1 MAEKPK
7 HRHTG
12 HRERMKAEF
21 LARGLEGWPDHRVL
35 ELLLFYTIPQGD
47 VNDLAHELVERFGSL
62 AGVLD
67 ASVEELKKVKGVG
80 EHTAVFLRMLPAVLG
95 RYQGARTRLSAII
108 NSPEEAYA
116 WLEPYFFGARN
127 EMVYV
132 LCLDG
137 KRKVL
142 GVRKVAEGSIELA
155 EVNTRRIAE
164 EAMGL
169 RAAQIYVA
177 HNHVSNLAIPSQAD
191 WLTTDVLRAAL
202 RPIGIELIDHL
213 VFVDGDMVSLKD
225 SEQRRVYSRVTSDHA
240 PLHFQWRGAKPSCM
254 RTFVLI

>member
-1 MAEKPK
+1 MADKPK

-80 EHTAVFLRMLPAVLG
+80 DHTAVFLRMLPAVLG

-132 LCLDG
+132 LCMDG
-137 KRKVL
+137 KRQVL

-164 EAMGL
+164 EAIGL

-191 WLTTDVLRAAL
+191 WLTTDTLRSAL

-225 SEQRRVYSRVTSDHA
+225 SEHLKGLQYV
-240 PLHFQWRGAKPSCM
+240 
-254 RTFVLI
+254 

>member
-1 MAEKPK
+1 MGP
-7 HRHTG
+7 HDG
-12 HRERMKAEF
+12 HRQRLKTEF
-21 LARGLEGWPDHRVL
+21 LARPDSFPDHKLL
-35 ELLLFYTIPQGD
+35 ELLFFYANPRSDTNP
-47 VNDLAHELVERFGSL
+47 LAHELIDRFGSL

-67 ASVEELKKVKGVG
+67 APPEELCKVKGMG
-80 EHTAVFLRMLPAVLG
+80 KHGAVLLKTVKELSG
-95 RYQGARTRLSAII
+95 RYLTARTRVDDIAR
-108 NSPEEAYA
+108 NSRDYYQ
-116 WLEPYFFGARN
+116 LLRPYFFGARN

-137 KRKVL
+137 KRQVL

-164 EAMGL
+164 EAIGL

-191 WLTTDVLRAAL
+191 WLTTDTLRGAL

-225 SEQRRVYSRVTSDHA
+225 SEHLKSLQYV
-240 PLHFQWRGAKPSCM
+240 
-254 RTFVLI
+254 

>member
-1 MAEKPK
+1 MADKPK

-80 EHTAVFLRMLPAVLG
+80 DHTAVFLRMLPAVLG

-132 LCLDG
+132 LCMDG
-137 KRKVL
+137 KRQVL

-164 EAMGL
+164 EAIGL
-169 RAAQIYVA
+169 RAVQIYVA

-191 WLTTDVLRAAL
+191 WLTTDTLRGAL

-225 SEQRRVYSRVTSDHA
+225 SEHLKGLQYV
-240 PLHFQWRGAKPSCM
+240 
-254 RTFVLI
+254 

>member
-1 MAEKPK
+1 M
-7 HRHTG
+7 
-12 HRERMKAEF
+12 
-21 LARGLEGWPDHRVL
+21 
-35 ELLLFYTIPQGD
+35 
-47 VNDLAHELVERFGSL
+47 NDLAHELVERFGSL

-80 EHTAVFLRMLPAVLG
+80 DHTAVFLRMLPAVLG

-137 KRKVL
+137 KRQVL

-164 EAMGL
+164 EAIGL

-191 WLTTDVLRAAL
+191 WLTTDTLRGAL

-225 SEQRRVYSRVTSDHA
+225 SEHLKGLQYV
-240 PLHFQWRGAKPSCM
+240 
-254 RTFVLI
+254 

>member
-1 MAEKPK
+1 MADKPK

-80 EHTAVFLRMLPAVLG
+80 DHTAVFLRMLPAVLG

-137 KRKVL
+137 KRQVL

-164 EAMGL
+164 EAIGL

-177 HNHVSNLAIPSQAD
+177 HNHVSNLALPSQED

-202 RPIGIELIDHL
+202 SPIGIELIDHL
-213 VFVDGDMVSLKD
+213 VFVDGDMVSMKD
-225 SEQRRVYSRVTSDHA
+225 SKHRRN
-240 PLHFQWRGAKPSCM
+240 LQ
-254 RTFVLI
+254 FV

>member
-80 EHTAVFLRMLPAVLG
+80 DHTAVFLRMLPAVLG

-137 KRKVL
+137 KRQVL
-142 GVRKVAEGSIELA
+142 GVRKVAEGSIEMA

-164 EAMGL
+164 EAIGL

-191 WLTTDVLRAAL
+191 WLTTDTLRGAL

-225 SEQRRVYSRVTSDHA
+225 SEHLKGLQYV
-240 PLHFQWRGAKPSCM
+240 
-254 RTFVLI
+254 

>member
-1 MAEKPK
+1 MPDKPK

-35 ELLLFYTIPQGD
+35 ERLLFYTIPQGD

-80 EHTAVFLRMLPAVLG
+80 DHTAVFLRMLPAVLG

-137 KRKVL
+137 KRQVL

-164 EAMGL
+164 EAIGL

-191 WLTTDVLRAAL
+191 WLTTDTLRGAL

-225 SEQRRVYSRVTSDHA
+225 SEHLKGLQYV
-240 PLHFQWRGAKPSCM
+240 
-254 RTFVLI
+254 

>member
-1 MAEKPK
+1 MADKPK

-80 EHTAVFLRMLPAVLG
+80 DHTAVFLRMLPAVLG

-137 KRKVL
+137 KRQVL

-164 EAMGL
+164 EAIGL

-191 WLTTDVLRAAL
+191 WLTTDTL

-225 SEQRRVYSRVTSDHA
+225 SEHLKGLQYV
-240 PLHFQWRGAKPSCM
+240 
-254 RTFVLI
+254 

>member
-1 MAEKPK
+1 MADKPK

-80 EHTAVFLRMLPAVLG
+80 DHTAVFLRMLPAVLG

-137 KRKVL
+137 KRQVL

-164 EAMGL
+164 EAIGL

-191 WLTTDVLRAAL
+191 WLTTDTLRGAL

-213 VFVDGDMVSLKD
+213 VFVDGDMVSMKD
-225 SEQRRVYSRVTSDHA
+225 SEYRRN
-240 PLHFQWRGAKPSCM
+240 LQ
-254 RTFVLI
+254 FV

>member
-1 MAEKPK
+1 MADKPK

-62 AGVLD
+62 AGVMD

-80 EHTAVFLRMLPAVLG
+80 DHTAVFLRMLPAVLG

-137 KRKVL
+137 KRQVL

-164 EAMGL
+164 EAIGL

-191 WLTTDVLRAAL
+191 WLTTDTLRGAL

-225 SEQRRVYSRVTSDHA
+225 SEHLKGLQYV
-240 PLHFQWRGAKPSCM
+240 
-254 RTFVLI
+254 

>member
-80 EHTAVFLRMLPAVLG
+80 DHTAVFLRMLPAVLG

-108 NSPEEAYA
+108 NSPEDAYA
-116 WLEPYFFGARN
+116 WLESYFFGARN

-137 KRKVL
+137 KRQVL

-164 EAMGL
+164 EAIGL

-177 HNHVSNLAIPSQAD
+177 HNHVSNLALPSQED

-202 RPIGIELIDHL
+202 SPIGIELIDHL
-213 VFVDGDMVSLKD
+213 VFVDGDMVSMKD
-225 SEQRRVYSRVTSDHA
+225 SKHRRN
-240 PLHFQWRGAKPSCM
+240 LQ
-254 RTFVLI
+254 FV

>member
-1 MAEKPK
+1 MPDKPK

-80 EHTAVFLRMLPAVLG
+80 GHTAVFLRMLPAVLG

-137 KRKVL
+137 KRQVL

-164 EAMGL
+164 EAIGL

-191 WLTTDVLRAAL
+191 WLTTDTLRIAL

-213 VFVDGDMVSLKD
+213 VFVDGDMVSMKD
-225 SEQRRVYSRVTSDHA
+225 SEYRRN
-240 PLHFQWRGAKPSCM
+240 LQ
-254 RTFVLI
+254 FV

>member
-1 MAEKPK
+1 MPDKPK

-80 EHTAVFLRMLPAVLG
+80 DHTAVFLRMLPAVLG

-137 KRKVL
+137 KRQVL
-142 GVRKVAEGSIELA
+142 GVRKVAEGSIEMA

-164 EAMGL
+164 EAIGL

-191 WLTTDVLRAAL
+191 WLTTDTLRGAL

-225 SEQRRVYSRVTSDHA
+225 SEHLKGLQYV
-240 PLHFQWRGAKPSCM
+240 
-254 RTFVLI
+254 

>member
-7 HRHTG
+7 PRHTG

-80 EHTAVFLRMLPAVLG
+80 DHTAVFLRMLPAVLG

-137 KRKVL
+137 KRQVL

-164 EAMGL
+164 EAIGL

-177 HNHVSNLAIPSQAD
+177 HNHVGNLAIPSQAD
-191 WLTTDVLRAAL
+191 WLTTDTLRGAL

-225 SEQRRVYSRVTSDHA
+225 SEHLKGLQYV
-240 PLHFQWRGAKPSCM
+240 
-254 RTFVLI
+254 

>member
-1 MAEKPK
+1 MADKPK

-12 HRERMKAEF
+12 HRERMK
-21 LARGLEGWPDHRVL
+21 LEGWPDHRVL

-80 EHTAVFLRMLPAVLG
+80 DHTAVFLRMLPAVLG

-132 LCLDG
+132 LCMDG
-137 KRKVL
+137 KRQVL

-164 EAMGL
+164 EAIGL

-191 WLTTDVLRAAL
+191 WLTTDTLRGAL

-225 SEQRRVYSRVTSDHA
+225 SEHLKSLQYV
-240 PLHFQWRGAKPSCM
+240 
-254 RTFVLI
+254 

>member
-80 EHTAVFLRMLPAVLG
+80 DHTAVFLRMLPAVLG

-108 NSPEEAYA
+108 NSPEDAYA

-137 KRKVL
+137 KRQVL

-164 EAMGL
+164 EAIGL
-169 RAAQIYVA
+169 AGRSDLCGPQPREQPGPPLSGGLADHRCAPGRSEPHRHRA
-177 HNHVSNLAIPSQAD
+177 HRPSGVCG
-191 WLTTDVLRAAL
+191 W
-202 RPIGIELIDHL
+202 
-213 VFVDGDMVSLKD
+213 
-225 SEQRRVYSRVTSDHA
+225 
-240 PLHFQWRGAKPSCM
+240 
-254 RTFVLI
+254 

>member
-1 MAEKPK
+1 MADKPK

-80 EHTAVFLRMLPAVLG
+80 DHTAVFLRMLPAVLG

-137 KRKVL
+137 KRQVL

-164 EAMGL
+164 EAIGL

-191 WLTTDVLRAAL
+191 WLTTDALRGAL

-225 SEQRRVYSRVTSDHA
+225 SEHLKGLQYV
-240 PLHFQWRGAKPSCM
+240 
-254 RTFVLI
+254 

>member
-1 MAEKPK
+1 MPDKPK
-7 HRHTG
+7 HRHAG

-80 EHTAVFLRMLPAVLG
+80 DHTAVFLRMLPAVLG

-137 KRKVL
+137 KRQVL

-164 EAMGL
+164 EAIGL

-191 WLTTDVLRAAL
+191 WLTTDTLRGAL
-202 RPIGIELIDHL
+202 SPIGIELIDHL

-225 SEQRRVYSRVTSDHA
+225 SEHLKSLQYV
-240 PLHFQWRGAKPSCM
+240 
-254 RTFVLI
+254 

>member
-1 MAEKPK
+1 MADKPK

-80 EHTAVFLRMLPAVLG
+80 DHTAVFLRMLPAVLG

-108 NSPEEAYA
+108 NSPEDAYA

-137 KRKVL
+137 KRQVL

-164 EAMGL
+164 EAIGL

-177 HNHVSNLAIPSQAD
+177 HNHVSNLALPSQED

-202 RPIGIELIDHL
+202 SPIGIELIDHL
-213 VFVDGDMVSLKD
+213 VFVDGDMVSMKD
-225 SEQRRVYSRVTSDHA
+225 SKHRRN
-240 PLHFQWRGAKPSCM
+240 LQ
-254 RTFVLI
+254 FV

>member
-1 MAEKPK
+1 MADKPK

-80 EHTAVFLRMLPAVLG
+80 DHTAVFLRMLPAVLG

-127 EMVYV
+127 EMIYV
-132 LCLDG
+132 LCMDG
-137 KRKVL
+137 KRQVL

-164 EAMGL
+164 EAIGL

-191 WLTTDVLRAAL
+191 WLTTDTLRGAL

-225 SEQRRVYSRVTSDHA
+225 SEHLKGLQYV
-240 PLHFQWRGAKPSCM
+240 
-254 RTFVLI
+254 

>member
-1 MAEKPK
+1 MADKPK
-7 HRHTG
+7 PRHTG

-80 EHTAVFLRMLPAVLG
+80 DHTAVFLRMLPAVLG

-137 KRKVL
+137 KRQVL

-164 EAMGL
+164 EAIGL

-191 WLTTDVLRAAL
+191 WLTTDTLRGAL

-225 SEQRRVYSRVTSDHA
+225 SEHLKGLQYV
-240 PLHFQWRGAKPSCM
+240 
-254 RTFVLI
+254 

>member
-1 MAEKPK
+1 MADKPK

-21 LARGLEGWPDHRVL
+21 LARGLEGWPDHRVV

-80 EHTAVFLRMLPAVLG
+80 DHTAVFLRMLPAVLG

-137 KRKVL
+137 KRQVL

-164 EAMGL
+164 EAIGL

-191 WLTTDVLRAAL
+191 WLTTDTLRGAL

-225 SEQRRVYSRVTSDHA
+225 SEHLKGLQYV
-240 PLHFQWRGAKPSCM
+240 
-254 RTFVLI
+254 

>member
-1 MAEKPK
+1 MPDKPK

-80 EHTAVFLRMLPAVLG
+80 DHTAVFLRMLPAVLG
-95 RYQGARTRLSAII
+95 RYQGARTRLSAVI
-108 NSPEEAYA
+108 NRPEEAYA

-137 KRKVL
+137 KRQVL

-191 WLTTDVLRAAL
+191 WLATDVLRKAL

-213 VFVDGDMVSLKD
+213 VFVDGDMVSMKD
-225 SEQRRVYSRVTSDHA
+225 SENRRN
-240 PLHFQWRGAKPSCM
+240 LQ
-254 RTFVLI
+254 FV

>member
-1 MAEKPK
+1 MADKPK

-80 EHTAVFLRMLPAVLG
+80 DHTAVFLRMLPAVLG

-108 NSPEEAYA
+108 NSPEDAYA

-137 KRKVL
+137 KRQVL
-142 GVRKVAEGSIELA
+142 GVRKVAEGSIEMA

-164 EAMGL
+164 EAIGL

-191 WLTTDVLRAAL
+191 WLTTDTLRGAL

-225 SEQRRVYSRVTSDHA
+225 SEHLKGLQYV
-240 PLHFQWRGAKPSCM
+240 
-254 RTFVLI
+254 

>member
-1 MAEKPK
+1 MADKPK

-80 EHTAVFLRMLPAVLG
+80 DHTAVFLRMLPAVLG

-132 LCLDG
+132 LCMDG
-137 KRKVL
+137 KRQVL

-164 EAMGL
+164 EAIGL

-191 WLTTDVLRAAL
+191 WLTTDTLRGAL

-225 SEQRRVYSRVTSDHA
+225 SEHLKSLQYV
-240 PLHFQWRGAKPSCM
+240 
-254 RTFVLI
+254 

>member
-1 MAEKPK
+1 MPDKPK

-80 EHTAVFLRMLPAVLG
+80 DHTAVFLRMLPAVLG

-132 LCLDG
+132 LCMDG
-137 KRKVL
+137 KRQVL

-164 EAMGL
+164 EAIGL

-191 WLTTDVLRAAL
+191 WLTTDTLRGAL

-225 SEQRRVYSRVTSDHA
+225 SEHLKGLQYV
-240 PLHFQWRGAKPSCM
+240 
-254 RTFVLI
+254 

>member
-1 MAEKPK
+1 MPDKPK

-80 EHTAVFLRMLPAVLG
+80 DHTAVFLRMLPAVLG
-95 RYQGARTRLSAII
+95 RCQGARTRLSAII

-132 LCLDG
+132 LCMDG
-137 KRKVL
+137 KRQVL
-142 GVRKVAEGSIELA
+142 GVRKVAEGSIEMA

-164 EAMGL
+164 EAIGL

-191 WLTTDVLRAAL
+191 WLTTDTLRGAL

-225 SEQRRVYSRVTSDHA
+225 SEHLKGLQYV
-240 PLHFQWRGAKPSCM
+240 
-254 RTFVLI
+254 

>member
-1 MAEKPK
+1 MADKPK

-47 VNDLAHELVERFGSL
+47 VNDLAHELVERFSSL

-80 EHTAVFLRMLPAVLG
+80 DHTAVFLRMLPAVLG

-137 KRKVL
+137 KRQVL

-164 EAMGL
+164 EAIGL

-191 WLTTDVLRAAL
+191 WLTTDTLRGAL

-225 SEQRRVYSRVTSDHA
+225 SEHLKGLQYV
-240 PLHFQWRGAKPSCM
+240 
-254 RTFVLI
+254 

>member
-1 MAEKPK
+1 MPDKPK

-80 EHTAVFLRMLPAVLG
+80 DHTAVFLRMLPAVLG

-132 LCLDG
+132 LRMDG
-137 KRKVL
+137 KRQVL
-142 GVRKVAEGSIELA
+142 GVRKVAEGSIEMA

-164 EAMGL
+164 EAIGL

-191 WLTTDVLRAAL
+191 WLTTDTLRGAL

-225 SEQRRVYSRVTSDHA
+225 SEHLKSLQYV
-240 PLHFQWRGAKPSCM
+240 
-254 RTFVLI
+254 

>member
-1 MAEKPK
+1 MADKPK

-21 LARGLEGWPDHRVL
+21 LARGLEGWSDHRVL

-80 EHTAVFLRMLPAVLG
+80 DHTAVFLRMLPAVLG

-132 LCLDG
+132 LCMDG
-137 KRKVL
+137 KRQVL

-164 EAMGL
+164 EAIGL
-169 RAAQIYVA
+169 RAVQIYVA

-191 WLTTDVLRAAL
+191 WLTTDTLRGAL

-225 SEQRRVYSRVTSDHA
+225 SEHLKGLQYV
-240 PLHFQWRGAKPSCM
+240 
-254 RTFVLI
+254 

>member
-1 MAEKPK
+1 MADKPK

-12 HRERMKAEF
+12 HRERMKTEF

-80 EHTAVFLRMLPAVLG
+80 DHTAVFLRMLPAVLG

-137 KRKVL
+137 KRQVL

-164 EAMGL
+164 EAIGL
-169 RAAQIYVA
+169 RAVQIYVA

-191 WLTTDVLRAAL
+191 WLTTDTLRGAL

-225 SEQRRVYSRVTSDHA
+225 SEHLKGLQYV
-240 PLHFQWRGAKPSCM
+240 
-254 RTFVLI
+254 

>member
-1 MAEKPK
+1 
-7 HRHTG
+7 
-12 HRERMKAEF
+12 MKAEF

-80 EHTAVFLRMLPAVLG
+80 DHTAVFLRMLPAVLG

-137 KRKVL
+137 KRQVL
-142 GVRKVAEGSIELA
+142 GVRKVAEGSIEMA

-164 EAMGL
+164 EAIGL

-191 WLTTDVLRAAL
+191 WLTTDTLRGAL

-225 SEQRRVYSRVTSDHA
+225 SEHLKGLQYV
-240 PLHFQWRGAKPSCM
+240 
-254 RTFVLI
+254 